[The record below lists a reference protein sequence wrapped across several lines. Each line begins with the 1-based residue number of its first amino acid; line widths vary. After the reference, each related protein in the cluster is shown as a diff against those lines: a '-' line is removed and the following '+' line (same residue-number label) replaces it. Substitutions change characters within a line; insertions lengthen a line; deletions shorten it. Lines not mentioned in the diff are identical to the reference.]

1 MYLPKD
7 FAVTELSEIV
17 DCVEAIGAA
26 DLITMAP
33 DGRPIATLLPL
44 IWDRRS
50 FSPEAGNFGKL
61 IMHMAR
67 ANPHWQSMDD
77 GAPALAIVH
86 GPQAYISP
94 SAYATKKEHGK
105 VVPTWDYLS
114 VHFAGSVV
122 VTQDIEDLRAIVTG
136 LTDYHESHRENPW
149 QVIDAPPPY
158 VNAQLHGIIG
168 VYLQVTELSA
178 KAKLGQNRSFEDRLG
193 ASRDL
198 RQSDRAQDNQ
208 IADLIDKSLI

>member
-1 MYLPKD
+1 MYLPKH
-7 FAVTELSEIV
+7 FEVTDIV
-17 DCVEAIGAA
+17 EVVNFVEAIGAA

-50 FSPEAGNFGKL
+50 FSPEVGNFGKL

-67 ANPHWQSMDD
+67 ANPHWQSMVD

-94 SAYATKKEHGK
+94 SAYAAKKEHGK

-114 VHFAGSVV
+114 VHFVGSVV
-122 VTQDIEDLRAIVTG
+122 VTQDVEELRAIVTE
-136 LTDYHESHRENPW
+136 LTDFHESHRENPW
-149 QVIDAPPPY
+149 HVTDAPEPY
-158 VNAQLHGIIG
+158 INAQLHGIIG
-168 VYLQVTELSA
+168 ISVQITEVSA
-178 KAKLGQNRSFEDRLG
+178 KAKLGQNRSIEDRIG

-198 RQSDRAQDNQ
+198 RQSDRGEDKQ
-208 IADLIDKSLI
+208 IADSIDKSLI